1 MVAKSIV
8 DIDVNDDKF
17 VAFLEKF
24 KEYQAAL
31 EELPEA
37 WRVLAHGATDATK
50 ETAKAK
56 TEGDLLAKAFSEG
69 ASAILSI
76 NSGLERLTDSL
87 DRANKSQEDF
97 NKKTRSSKGF
107 LSDASKDAKS
117 LAGHIRDATTSL
129 LSWGG
134 IVGLFT
140 GVLGVGG
147 LFGLNRLAATTGS
160 QRFTSLGIGT
170 SIGAL
175 DSTAINYQKALG
187 NPTGTLGAIR
197 DSQMD
202 LSKRW
207 TFQAMG
213 INNPDQDPAKLL
225 PQMIRNARDIFVKN
239 GSTLQGANAYGLTNF
254 FSLDD
259 LNRFKNMSDEEI
271 DAMERRAQKDA
282 KLLQITD
289 QQARQWQDFNVQ
301 LDYSGQSIRN
311 TFVRGLGPLTPQLS
325 KLSDALAG
333 AIDTVLQSPELG
345 KWIDGLAGGIERFGK
360 YLASPEFT
368 KDVDDFMDG
377 LRRLGQSIGR
387 VIDLFT
393 GKTSVSEFM
402 GGEAPLA
409 DDPSKSPSENM
420 NDRYRRYEA
429 QQKSK
434 PYDQYFEEAAKKY
447 NVDPKLLKAIAA
459 AESSWDQNAVS
470 KAGAQG
476 LMQVMPDNFKPGEKP
491 FDPHDNIMAGA
502 RVLRD
507 GMNWANKNA
516 GGDLEEALRYY
527 NGGVRRGSAENIAY
541 PGRVNEK
548 YQQIYGVP
556 ALSAR
561 EQYAAMF
568 GAPEGSAKEQYAAMF
583 GAPEGSAKEQYAAM
597 FGAPEGSAKE
607 QYAAMQGSRKD
618 QVVAGG
624 GDNSEVAKNTNKTNQ
639 LLQQIVD
646 RGLQGNGSGMV
657 VYNNTGGNAVV
668 SSSQLGVR

>member
-17 VAFLEKF
+17 VAFMERF
-24 KEYQAAL
+24 REYQSAL
-31 EELPEA
+31 DDLPEA
-37 WRVLAHGATDATK
+37 WRVAAVGIGESSKQTEKAKGETK
-50 ETAKAK
+50 E
-56 TEGDLLAKAFSEG
+56 LG
-69 ASAILSI
+69 AEFNAVAEAILTI
-76 NSGLERLTDSL
+76 NSGIDRLNTNLEDSKKKQ
-87 DRANKSQEDF
+87 DEF
-97 NKKTRSSKGF
+97 NKKAGQGQGF
-107 LSDASKDAKS
+107 INQAKKDAKE
-117 LAGHIRDATTSL
+117 LAGHIKESTASL

-134 IVGLFT
+134 IVGIFT

-147 LFGLNRLAATTGS
+147 LFGINRLAATTGA
-160 QRFTSLGIGT
+160 QRFTSLGLGT

-187 NPTGTLGAIR
+187 NPAGTLGAIR

-225 PQMIRNARDIFVKN
+225 PQMIRNARDIFVQN
-239 GSTLQGANAYGLTNF
+239 GSTLQGAQAHGLTNF
-254 FSLDD
+254 FTLDD

-271 DAMERRAQKDA
+271 TAMEKRAQQDA
-282 KLLQITD
+282 RMLQITD

-301 LDYSGQSIRN
+301 LDYSSQSIRN

-333 AIDTVLQSPELG
+333 AIDTFLKSPELG
-345 KWIDGLAGGIERFGK
+345 KWIDALAGGIERFGN

-377 LRRLGQSIGR
+377 LRRLGQSVGR

-434 PYDQYFEEAAKKY
+434 PYDQYFLDAANKY
-447 NVDPKLLKAIAA
+447 NVDPRWLKAIAA
-459 AESSWDQNAVS
+459 GESSWDQNAVS
-470 KAGAQG
+470 KAGAKG
-476 LMQVMPDNFKPGEKP
+476 LMQVMPGNFQPGENP

-502 RVLRD
+502 RVFS
-507 GMNWANKNA
+507 WAMQSAN
-516 GGDLEEALRYY
+516 GDLEEALRYY
-527 NGGVRRGSAENIAY
+527 NGGSRRGSAENRAY
-541 PGRVNEK
+541 PGRIMEK
-548 YQQIYGVP
+548 YAEMY
-556 ALSAR
+556 
-561 EQYAAMF
+561 
-568 GAPEGSAKEQYAAMF
+568 GAPKNNDASGVDS
-583 GAPEGSAKEQYAAM
+583 
-597 FGAPEGSAKE
+597 
-607 QYAAMQGSRKD
+607 
-618 QVVAGG
+618 
-624 GDNSEVAKNTNKTNQ
+624 SEIAKNTSKTNQ

-646 RGLQGNGSGMV
+646 GKGGRGGSGDV
-657 VYNNTGGNAVV
+657 VIYNNTGGNAVV
-668 SSSQLGVR
+668 TSAQLGAR

>member
-1 MVAKSIV
+1 MVTKSIV

-17 VAFLEKF
+17 VSFMEKF

-37 WRVLAHGATDATK
+37 WRGLAHGATDATK

-56 TEGDLLAKAFSEG
+56 AEGDLLAKAFSDG
-69 ASAILSI
+69 ASAILTI
-76 NSGLERLTDSL
+76 NSGLDRLTESL

-107 LSDASKDAKS
+107 LSDATKDAKS

-345 KWIDGLAGGIERFGK
+345 KWIDSLAGGIERFGN
-360 YLASPEFT
+360 YLASPDFT
-368 KDVDDFMDG
+368 KDVESFMAG
-377 LRRLGQSIGR
+377 IEKLGALIGKVYDWVVGKTEISVSDVTSGSSILGNQE
-387 VIDLFT
+387 VKDPET
-393 GKTSVSEFM
+393 GKSYTPGSE
-402 GGEAPLA
+402 
-409 DDPSKSPSENM
+409 DDPRVWGWLKKLKTASGVAPV
-420 NDRYRRYEA
+420 
-429 QQKSK
+429 Q
-434 PYDQYFEEAAKKY
+434 YDEYFDEAAKKY
-447 NVDPKLLKAIAA
+447 SVDPKWLKSIAA
-459 AESSWDQNAVS
+459 AESSWDKNAVS
-470 KAGAQG
+470 SAGAKG
-476 LMQVMPDNFKPGEKP
+476 LMQVMPSNFKDGEKP
-491 FDPHDNIMAGA
+491 FEPRDNIMAGA
-502 RVLRD
+502 RVFS
-507 GMNWANKNA
+507 WAMQQS
-516 GGDLEEALRYY
+516 GGDFDEALRYY

-541 PGRVNEK
+541 PGRVKEK
-548 YQQIYGVP
+548 
-556 ALSAR
+556 
-561 EQYAAMF
+561 
-568 GAPEGSAKEQYAAMF
+568 
-583 GAPEGSAKEQYAAM
+583 YAAM

>member
-1 MVAKSIV
+1 MVAKTIV

-17 VAFLEKF
+17 VSFMEKF

-31 EELPEA
+31 EDLPEA
-37 WRVLAHGATDATK
+37 WRGLAHGATDATK

-56 TEGDLLAKAFSEG
+56 AEGDLLAKAFSEG

-107 LSDASKDAKS
+107 LSEATKDAKS

-187 NPTGTLGAIR
+187 NPTATLGAIR

-207 TFQAMG
+207 QFQAMG

-301 LDYSGQSIRN
+301 LDYSSQSIRN
-311 TFVRGLGPLTPQLS
+311 TFVRGLGPLTPALT
-325 KLSDALAG
+325 KLSDSLTV
-333 AIDTVLQSPELG
+333 AIDTVLKSPELG
-345 KWIDGLAGGIERFGK
+345 KWIDSLSGGIQRFGN

-368 KDVDDFMDG
+368 KDVDSFMEG
-377 LRRLGQSIGR
+377 IKKLGQSVGR
-387 VIDLFT
+387 GIDLFT
-393 GKTSVSEFM
+393 GKISTEEFL
-402 GGEAPLA
+402 GGNAPLPG
-409 DDPSKSPSENM
+409 DPGKSPFDNL
-420 NDRYRRYEA
+420 NDRYEQYEE
-429 QQKSK
+429 SK
-434 PYDQYFEEAAKKY
+434 GNK
-447 NVDPKLLKAIAA
+447 NHS
-459 AESSWDQNAVS
+459 SSW
-470 KAGAQG
+470 
-476 LMQVMPDNFKPGEKP
+476 FE
-491 FDPHDNIMAGA
+491 
-502 RVLRD
+502 
-507 GMNWANKNA
+507 
-516 GGDLEEALRYY
+516 
-527 NGGVRRGSAENIAY
+527 GVRKLFSSGSIQPIDSQPPNVNASRRTIADRFNNPTNLRWAEGYGTHNTKSGDFAVF
-541 PGRVNEK
+541 PTLDEGVLASAK
-548 YQQIYGVP
+548 QLQIYGTRGVNTVRDIANKWAP
-556 ALSAR
+556 SNENDTAAYIRHVVKATGINENEKLNLNDPTILAKLISAMASK
-561 EQYAAMF
+561 E
-568 GAPEGSAKEQYAAMF
+568 GAGNRVSEGA
-583 GAPEGSAKEQYAAM
+583 
-597 FGAPEGSAKE
+597 
-607 QYAAMQGSRKD
+607 
-618 QVVAGG
+618 VI
-624 GDNSEVAKNTNKTNQ
+624 
-639 LLQQIVD
+639 QIF
-646 RGLQGNGSGMV
+646 
-657 VYNNTGGNAVV
+657 NNTGGNAIV
-668 SSSQLGVR
+668 SSSQLGVAG

>member
-17 VAFLEKF
+17 VSFMEKF

-31 EELPEA
+31 EDLPEA
-37 WRVLAHGATDATK
+37 WRGLAHGATDATK

-107 LSDASKDAKS
+107 LSDATKDAKS

-160 QRFTSLGIGT
+160 QRFTALGIGT

-207 TFQAMG
+207 QFQALG

-225 PQMIRNARDIFVKN
+225 PQLIRNARYIFVKN

-311 TFVRGLGPLTPQLS
+311 TFVRGLGPLIPQLS

-345 KWIDGLAGGIERFGK
+345 KWIDGLAGGIERFGN

-368 KDVDDFMDG
+368 KDVDSFMAG
-377 LRRLGQSIGR
+377 IEKLGALIGK
-387 VIDLFT
+387 VYDWVV
-393 GKTSVSEFM
+393 GKTDISVSDVTSGSSILSDKKVTDPKTGQTYTPGSE
-402 GGEAPLA
+402 
-409 DDPSKSPSENM
+409 DDPRVWGWLKGVKRFFSSG
-420 NDRYRRYEA
+420 DV
-429 QQKSK
+429 K
-434 PYDQYFEEAAKKY
+434 P
-447 NVDPKLLKAIAA
+447 VDPTPADVSAKGRTIADRFNNPTNLRW
-459 AESSWDQNAVS
+459 AEGYGTHNTKSGKFAVFPTLDE
-470 KAGAQG
+470 G
-476 LMQVMPDNFKPGEKP
+476 
-491 FDPHDNIMAGA
+491 
-502 RVLRD
+502 VL
-507 GMNWANKNA
+507 A
-516 GGDLEEALRYY
+516 
-527 NGGVRRGSAENIAY
+527 SA
-541 PGRVNEK
+541 K
-548 YQQIYGVP
+548 QLQIYGTRGINTVSDIAKKWAP
-556 ALSAR
+556 SNENDTAEYIR
-561 EQYAAMF
+561 HVVKTTGF
-568 GAPEGSAKEQYAAMF
+568 GANDRLNLNDPAILAKLISAMSTKEGAGNRVSE
-583 GAPEGSAKEQYAAM
+583 GA
-597 FGAPEGSAKE
+597 
-607 QYAAMQGSRKD
+607 
-618 QVVAGG
+618 VI
-624 GDNSEVAKNTNKTNQ
+624 
-639 LLQQIVD
+639 QIF
-646 RGLQGNGSGMV
+646 
-657 VYNNTGGNAVV
+657 NNTGGNAIV
-668 SSSQLGVR
+668 SSSQLGVTG

>member
-17 VAFLEKF
+17 VAFMEKF

-37 WRVLAHGATDATK
+37 WRGLAHGATDATK

-107 LSDASKDAKS
+107 LSDATKDAKS

-187 NPTGTLGAIR
+187 NPTGTLGVIR

-207 TFQAMG
+207 QFQALG

-225 PQMIRNARDIFVKN
+225 PQLIRNARDIFVKN

-345 KWIDGLAGGIERFGK
+345 KWIDGLAGGIERFGN

-368 KDVDDFMDG
+368 KDVDSFMAG
-377 LRRLGQSIGR
+377 IEKLGALIGK
-387 VIDLFT
+387 VYDWVV
-393 GKTSVSEFM
+393 GKTDISVSDVTSGSSILSDKKVTDPKTGQTYTPGSE
-402 GGEAPLA
+402 
-409 DDPSKSPSENM
+409 DDPRVWGWLKGVKRFFSSG
-420 NDRYRRYEA
+420 DV
-429 QQKSK
+429 K
-434 PYDQYFEEAAKKY
+434 P
-447 NVDPKLLKAIAA
+447 VDPTPADVSAKGRTIADRFNNPTNLRW
-459 AESSWDQNAVS
+459 AEGYGTHNTKSGKFAVFPTLDE
-470 KAGAQG
+470 G
-476 LMQVMPDNFKPGEKP
+476 
-491 FDPHDNIMAGA
+491 
-502 RVLRD
+502 VL
-507 GMNWANKNA
+507 A
-516 GGDLEEALRYY
+516 
-527 NGGVRRGSAENIAY
+527 SA
-541 PGRVNEK
+541 K
-548 YQQIYGVP
+548 QLQIYGTRGINTVSEIAKKWAPSNENDTAEYIRHVVKTTGLGANDRLNLNDP
-556 ALSAR
+556 AILAKLISAMSTK
-561 EQYAAMF
+561 E
-568 GAPEGSAKEQYAAMF
+568 GAGNRVSEGA
-583 GAPEGSAKEQYAAM
+583 
-597 FGAPEGSAKE
+597 
-607 QYAAMQGSRKD
+607 
-618 QVVAGG
+618 VI
-624 GDNSEVAKNTNKTNQ
+624 
-639 LLQQIVD
+639 QIF
-646 RGLQGNGSGMV
+646 
-657 VYNNTGGNAVV
+657 NNTGGNAIV
-668 SSSQLGVR
+668 SSSQLGVTG

>member
-17 VAFLEKF
+17 VSFMEKF

-37 WRVLAHGATDATK
+37 WRGLAHGATDATK

-69 ASAILSI
+69 ASALLSI

-87 DRANKSQEDF
+87 DRASKTQDDF
-97 NKKTRSSKGF
+97 NKKARSSKGF
-107 LSDASKDAKS
+107 LSDATKDAKS

-345 KWIDGLAGGIERFGK
+345 KWIDGLAGGIERFGY

-368 KDVDDFMDG
+368 KDVDSFMAG
-377 LRRLGQSIGR
+377 IEKLGALIGK
-387 VIDLFT
+387 VYDWVV
-393 GKTSVSEFM
+393 GKTDISVSDVTSGSSILSDKKVTDPKTGQTYTPGSE
-402 GGEAPLA
+402 
-409 DDPSKSPSENM
+409 DDPRVWGWLKGVKRFFSSG
-420 NDRYRRYEA
+420 DV
-429 QQKSK
+429 K
-434 PYDQYFEEAAKKY
+434 P
-447 NVDPKLLKAIAA
+447 VDPTPADVSAKGRTIADRFNNPTNLRW
-459 AESSWDQNAVS
+459 AEGYATHNTKSGKFAVFPTLDE
-470 KAGAQG
+470 G
-476 LMQVMPDNFKPGEKP
+476 
-491 FDPHDNIMAGA
+491 
-502 RVLRD
+502 VL
-507 GMNWANKNA
+507 A
-516 GGDLEEALRYY
+516 
-527 NGGVRRGSAENIAY
+527 SA
-541 PGRVNEK
+541 K
-548 YQQIYGVP
+548 QLQIYGTRGINTVSDIAKKWAPSNENDTAEYIRHVVKTTGLGANDRLNLNDP
-556 ALSAR
+556 AILAKLISAMSTK
-561 EQYAAMF
+561 E
-568 GAPEGSAKEQYAAMF
+568 GAGNRVSEGA
-583 GAPEGSAKEQYAAM
+583 
-597 FGAPEGSAKE
+597 
-607 QYAAMQGSRKD
+607 
-618 QVVAGG
+618 VI
-624 GDNSEVAKNTNKTNQ
+624 
-639 LLQQIVD
+639 QIF
-646 RGLQGNGSGMV
+646 
-657 VYNNTGGNAVV
+657 NNTGGNAIV
-668 SSSQLGVR
+668 SSSQLGVTG

>member
-17 VAFLEKF
+17 VAFMEKF

-31 EELPEA
+31 EDLPEA
-37 WRVLAHGATDATK
+37 WRGLAHGATDATK

-107 LSDASKDAKS
+107 LSDATKDAKS

-207 TFQAMG
+207 QFQALG

-225 PQMIRNARDIFVKN
+225 PQLIRNARDIFVKN

-368 KDVDDFMDG
+368 KDVDDFMAG
-377 LRRLGQSIGR
+377 IEKLGALIGK
-387 VIDLFT
+387 VYDWVV
-393 GKTSVSEFM
+393 GKTDISVSDVTSGSSILSDKKVTDPKTGQTYTPGSE
-402 GGEAPLA
+402 
-409 DDPSKSPSENM
+409 DDPRVWGWLKGVKRFFSSG
-420 NDRYRRYEA
+420 DV
-429 QQKSK
+429 K
-434 PYDQYFEEAAKKY
+434 P
-447 NVDPKLLKAIAA
+447 VDPTPADVTAKGRTIADRFNNPTNLRW
-459 AESSWDQNAVS
+459 AEGYGTHNTKSGKFAVFPTLDE
-470 KAGAQG
+470 G
-476 LMQVMPDNFKPGEKP
+476 
-491 FDPHDNIMAGA
+491 
-502 RVLRD
+502 VL
-507 GMNWANKNA
+507 A
-516 GGDLEEALRYY
+516 
-527 NGGVRRGSAENIAY
+527 SA
-541 PGRVNEK
+541 K
-548 YQQIYGVP
+548 QLQIYGTRGINTVSDIAKKWAPSNENDTAEYIRHVVKTTGLGANDRLNLNDP
-556 ALSAR
+556 AILAKLISAMSTK
-561 EQYAAMF
+561 E
-568 GAPEGSAKEQYAAMF
+568 GAGNRVSEGA
-583 GAPEGSAKEQYAAM
+583 
-597 FGAPEGSAKE
+597 
-607 QYAAMQGSRKD
+607 
-618 QVVAGG
+618 VI
-624 GDNSEVAKNTNKTNQ
+624 
-639 LLQQIVD
+639 QIF
-646 RGLQGNGSGMV
+646 
-657 VYNNTGGNAVV
+657 NNTGGNAIV
-668 SSSQLGVR
+668 SSSQLGVNG

>member
-17 VAFLEKF
+17 VAFMERF

-76 NSGLERLTDSL
+76 NSGLERLADSL

-345 KWIDGLAGGIERFGK
+345 KWIDGLAGGIERFGN

-368 KDVDDFMDG
+368 KDVDSFMAG
-377 LRRLGQSIGR
+377 IEKLGTLIGK
-387 VIDLFT
+387 VYDWVV
-393 GKTSVSEFM
+393 GKTDISVSDVTSGSSILSDKKVTDPKTGLTYTPGSE
-402 GGEAPLA
+402 
-409 DDPSKSPSENM
+409 DDPRVWGWLKGVKRFFSSGDVKPVDPTPADVSAKGRTIADRFNNPTNLRWAEGYGTHNTKSGKFAVFPTLDEGVLASAKQLQIFGTRGINTVSEIAKKWAPSNENDTAEYIRHVVKTTGLGA
-420 NDRYRRYEA
+420 NDRLNLNDPA
-429 QQKSK
+429 IL
-434 PYDQYFEEAAKKY
+434 AKLISAMSTKEGAG
-447 NVDPKLLKAIAA
+447 NRVS
-459 AESSWDQNAVS
+459 EGAV
-470 KAGAQG
+470 
-476 LMQVMPDNFKPGEKP
+476 
-491 FDPHDNIMAGA
+491 I
-502 RVLRD
+502 
-507 GMNWANKNA
+507 
-516 GGDLEEALRYY
+516 
-527 NGGVRRGSAENIAY
+527 
-541 PGRVNEK
+541 
-548 YQQIYGVP
+548 QI
-556 ALSAR
+556 
-561 EQYAAMF
+561 F
-568 GAPEGSAKEQYAAMF
+568 
-583 GAPEGSAKEQYAAM
+583 
-597 FGAPEGSAKE
+597 
-607 QYAAMQGSRKD
+607 
-618 QVVAGG
+618 
-624 GDNSEVAKNTNKTNQ
+624 
-639 LLQQIVD
+639 
-646 RGLQGNGSGMV
+646 
-657 VYNNTGGNAVV
+657 NNTGGNAIV
-668 SSSQLGVR
+668 SSSQLGVTG

>member
-17 VAFLEKF
+17 VAFMEKF

-31 EELPEA
+31 EDLPEA
-37 WRVLAHGATDATK
+37 WRGLAHGATDATK

-107 LSDASKDAKS
+107 LSDATKDAKS

-187 NPTGTLGAIR
+187 NPTATLGAIR

-207 TFQAMG
+207 QFQALG

-301 LDYSGQSIRN
+301 LDYSSQSIRN
-311 TFVRGLGPLTPQLS
+311 AFVRGLGPLTPQLS

-345 KWIDGLAGGIERFGK
+345 KWIDSLAGGIEKFGN
-360 YLASPEFT
+360 YLASPDFA
-368 KDVDDFMDG
+368 KDVDDFMDD

-434 PYDQYFEEAAKKY
+434 
-447 NVDPKLLKAIAA
+447 
-459 AESSWDQNAVS
+459 W
-470 KAGAQG
+470 
-476 LMQVMPDNFKPGEKP
+476 EK
-491 FDPHDNIMAGA
+491 I
-502 RVLRD
+502 
-507 GMNWANKNA
+507 KNA
-516 GGDLEEALRYY
+516 FSSGDITPVDATPADVKAKGRTIADRFNNPTNLRAAPGYETS
-527 NGGVRRGSAENIAY
+527 NTKSGNFAVFPTLDEGVLDSA
-541 PGRVNEK
+541 R
-548 YQQIYGVP
+548 QLQIYGTRGINTV
-556 ALSAR
+556 S
-561 EQYAAMF
+561 
-568 GAPEGSAKEQYAAMF
+568 
-583 GAPEGSAKEQYAAM
+583 
-597 FGAPEGSAKE
+597 
-607 QYAAMQGSRKD
+607 D
-618 QVVAGG
+618 I
-624 GDNSEVAKNTNKTNQ
+624 AKNWAPPNENDTEEYIRHVVRTTGLGAN
-639 LLQQIVD
+639 D
-646 RGLQGNGSGMV
+646 RLNLNDPAILAKLISAMAEKEGAGNRVSEGTV
-657 VYNNTGGNAVV
+657 IKIFNNTGGNAIV
-668 SSSQLGVR
+668 SSSQLGVTG

>member
-31 EELPEA
+31 EDLPEA
-37 WRVLAHGATDATK
+37 WRGLAHGATDATK

-187 NPTGTLGAIR
+187 NPTATLGAIR

-345 KWIDGLAGGIERFGK
+345 KWIDGLAGGIERFGN
-360 YLASPEFT
+360 YLASPDFT
-368 KDVDDFMDG
+368 KDVESFMAG
-377 LRRLGQSIGR
+377 IEKLGALIGKVYDWVVDKTEISVSDVTAGSSILGNQE
-387 VIDLFT
+387 VKDPET
-393 GKTSVSEFM
+393 GKSYTPGSE
-402 GGEAPLA
+402 
-409 DDPSKSPSENM
+409 DDPRVWGWLKKLKTASGVAPV
-420 NDRYRRYEA
+420 
-429 QQKSK
+429 Q
-434 PYDQYFEEAAKKY
+434 YDEYFDEAAKKY
-447 NVDPKLLKAIAA
+447 SVDPKWLKSIAA
-459 AESSWDQNAVS
+459 AESSWDKNAVS
-470 KAGAQG
+470 SAGAKG
-476 LMQVMPDNFKPGEKP
+476 LMQVMPSNFKDGEKP
-491 FDPHDNIMAGA
+491 FEPRDNIMAGA
-502 RVLRD
+502 RVFS
-507 GMNWANKNA
+507 WAMQQS
-516 GGDLEEALRYY
+516 GGDFDEALRYY

-541 PGRVNEK
+541 PGRVKEK
-548 YQQIYGVP
+548 
-556 ALSAR
+556 
-561 EQYAAMF
+561 
-568 GAPEGSAKEQYAAMF
+568 
-583 GAPEGSAKEQYAAM
+583 YAAM

>member
-1 MVAKSIV
+1 MVAKFIV

-187 NPTGTLGAIR
+187 NPTATLGAIR

-311 TFVRGLGPLTPQLS
+311 AFVRGLGPLTPQLS

-345 KWIDGLAGGIERFGK
+345 KWIDGLAGGIERFGN

-368 KDVDDFMDG
+368 KDVGSFMSG
-377 LRRLGQSIGR
+377 IEKLGALIWK
-387 VIDLFT
+387 VYDWVV
-393 GKTSVSEFM
+393 GKTDISVSDVTSGSSILSDKKVTDPKTGQTYTPGSE
-402 GGEAPLA
+402 
-409 DDPSKSPSENM
+409 DDPRVWGWLKGVKRFFSSG
-420 NDRYRRYEA
+420 DV
-429 QQKSK
+429 K
-434 PYDQYFEEAAKKY
+434 P
-447 NVDPKLLKAIAA
+447 VDPTPADVSAKGRTIADRFNNPTNLRW
-459 AESSWDQNAVS
+459 AEGYGTHNTKSGKFAVFPTLDE
-470 KAGAQG
+470 G
-476 LMQVMPDNFKPGEKP
+476 
-491 FDPHDNIMAGA
+491 
-502 RVLRD
+502 VL
-507 GMNWANKNA
+507 A
-516 GGDLEEALRYY
+516 
-527 NGGVRRGSAENIAY
+527 SA
-541 PGRVNEK
+541 K
-548 YQQIYGVP
+548 QLQIYGTRGINTVSDIAKKWAPSNENDTAEYIRHVVKTTGLGANDRLNLNDP
-556 ALSAR
+556 AILAKLISAMSTK
-561 EQYAAMF
+561 E
-568 GAPEGSAKEQYAAMF
+568 GAGNRVSEGA
-583 GAPEGSAKEQYAAM
+583 
-597 FGAPEGSAKE
+597 
-607 QYAAMQGSRKD
+607 
-618 QVVAGG
+618 VI
-624 GDNSEVAKNTNKTNQ
+624 
-639 LLQQIVD
+639 QIF
-646 RGLQGNGSGMV
+646 
-657 VYNNTGGNAVV
+657 NNTGGNAIV
-668 SSSQLGVR
+668 SSSQLGVTG